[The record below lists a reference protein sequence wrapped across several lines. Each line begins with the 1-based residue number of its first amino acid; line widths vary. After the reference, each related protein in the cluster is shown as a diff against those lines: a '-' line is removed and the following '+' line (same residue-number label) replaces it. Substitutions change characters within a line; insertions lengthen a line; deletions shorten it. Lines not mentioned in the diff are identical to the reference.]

1 MNNAKTNL
9 IGYLKTYLQKTT
21 AVLTTMIGL
30 HAGESWSF

>member
-9 IGYLKTYLQKTT
+9 TGYLKTYLQKTT
-21 AVLTTMIGL
+21 AILTTMLWL